1 MKKSILFGLLTAFI
15 LAGCGG
21 SGGSDPTPTPTSDA
35 TKAASSAAAN
45 EAMSA
50 AGEGAQNGF
59 ANLAPAAMVVKDSA
73 AKDSYEGAI
82 SVTNDCD
89 TGTVAV
95 VGDMTAQCTGDP
107 VGSWTCSQF
116 IGAMTLTFS
125 DCQRTVTV
133 GSTPYSVTMNGT
145 ATSTVTGSASGV
157 GATFTSVEFTGA
169 FAGSL
174 ALTGGVT
181 GTALLD
187 NLGFI
192 GVGASGADPESTCSG
207 TTTITIDATEQVC
220 AVSSDCSTCTE

>member
-1 MKKSILFGLLTAFI
+1 MKKSILFGLMAAFVF
-15 LAGCGG
+15 AGCGG
-21 SGGSDPTPTPTSDA
+21 SGSSGPTPTPTSDA

-59 ANLAPAAMVVKDSA
+59 ANMAPAAMVVKDSA

-82 SVTNDCD
+82 NVTHACD
-89 TGTVAV
+89 AGTIAV
-95 VGDMTAQCTGDP
+95 VGNTTAECTGDP
-107 VGSWTCSQF
+107 LTSWTCSQF
-116 IGAMTLTFS
+116 VGTMTLTFS

-157 GATFTSVEFTGA
+157 GASFSSVEFTGA
-169 FAGSL
+169 FVGSL

-192 GVGASGADPESTCSG
+192 GVGTSGADPETTCSG
-207 TTTITIDATEQVC
+207 TTTITIDAAEQVC

>member
-1 MKKSILFGLLTAFI
+1 MAAFV

-21 SGGSDPTPTPTSDA
+21 SGSSDPTPTPTSDA

-50 AGEGAQNGF
+50 AGDGAQNGF
-59 ANLAPAAMVVKDSA
+59 ANLAPAAMVVKDPA
-73 AKDSYEGAI
+73 AKDSYEGTI
-82 SVTNDCD
+82 SVTKDCD

-95 VGDMTAQCTGDP
+95 VGDVTAQCTGDP
-107 VGSWTCSQF
+107 VGSWTCTQF
-116 IGAMTLTFS
+116 VGAMTLTFT

-133 GSTPYSVTMNGT
+133 GSTPYSVIMNGT
-145 ATSTVTGSASGV
+145 ATSSMTGSASGV
-157 GATFTSVEFTGA
+157 GESFSSVEFAGT
-169 FAGSL
+169 FVGSL

-187 NLGFI
+187 NLGFS
-192 GVGASGADPESTCSG
+192 GVSTGGADPVSTCSG

-220 AVSSDCSTCTE
+220 AISSDCSTCTE